1 MKRRERG
8 DRYSATNSKSFKAR
22 REEPLIHAGEKERR
36 RNASREAKGNG
47 EERKVAESPE
57 ENTARLNNRRRKR
70 KKREERGGRE
80 RERER
85 EKEREEMQA
94 RRAANRQRVRRAS
107 RYPVLLAIRALDG
120 TQRLFAA
127 GSSAHAGPLICD
139 PDPPY
144 LSNPEY
150 GFHLN
155 SGRSEPRPHA
165 QQPTYCAQSRIRVF
179 VYTCILGQDLHEAHE
194 HIDEGGGRRK
204 KKKEEEEEEEKIER
218 KREQWKRVEGRRARR
233 THRW

>member
-70 KKREERGGRE
+70 KKREERGGERE

-85 EKEREEMQA
+85 TRVNASEASSEQA
-94 RRAANRQRVRRAS
+94 ASQASEQVPRFARDTRSRWDPAPLRRGFFGS
-107 RYPVLLAIRALDG
+107 RG
-120 TQRLFAA
+120 TA
-127 GSSAHAGPLICD
+127 
-139 PDPPY
+139 
-144 LSNPEY
+144 
-150 GFHLN
+150 
-155 SGRSEPRPHA
+155 
-165 QQPTYCAQSRIRVF
+165 
-179 VYTCILGQDLHEAHE
+179 DL
-194 HIDEGGGRRK
+194 
-204 KKKEEEEEEEKIER
+204 
-218 KREQWKRVEGRRARR
+218 
-233 THRW
+233 